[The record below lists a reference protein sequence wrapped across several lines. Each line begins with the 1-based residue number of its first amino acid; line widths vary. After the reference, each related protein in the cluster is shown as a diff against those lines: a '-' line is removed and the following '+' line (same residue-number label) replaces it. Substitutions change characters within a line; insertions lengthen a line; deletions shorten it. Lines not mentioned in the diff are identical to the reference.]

1 MLCIVNR
8 SWKIFAAANGSTVIG
23 DGAAGVVIPP
33 TTTIGKKINVINFA
47 KITFH
52 LFTIIKNVVR
62 NANV

>member
-1 MLCIVNR
+1 MPLLY
-8 SWKIFAAANGSTVIG
+8 GSTVNG

-47 KITFH
+47 KYNISFIH
-52 LFTIIKNVVR
+52 NNIKNVVR

>member
-1 MLCIVNR
+1 MPLLLYV
-8 SWKIFAAANGSTVIG
+8 STVIG

-52 LFTIIKNVVR
+52 LFTIIKDVVR